1 VQFEFDPAKSLAN
14 LAKHGIDFEQAQA
27 LWQDQDYL
35 EIPARTQDEPRRRR
49 TVKARDLDE
58 AFNEGTDITS
68 HLDLTAARRPK
79 RDVQRVNVDFP
90 AWMVSTLDA
99 EAARLGITRQAVI
112 KTWIAE
118 RIDERVS

>member
-1 VQFEFDPAKSLAN
+1 M
-14 LAKHGIDFEQAQA
+14 
-27 LWQDQDYL
+27 
-35 EIPARTQDEPRRRR
+35 
-49 TVKARDLDE
+49 KARDLDE

>member
-1 VQFEFDPAKSLAN
+1 M
-14 LAKHGIDFEQAQA
+14 
-27 LWQDQDYL
+27 
-35 EIPARTQDEPRRRR
+35 
-49 TVKARDLDE
+49 KARDLDE
-58 AFNEGTDITS
+58 AFDEGVDISS

-90 AWMVSTLDA
+90 AWMVGTLDA

-118 RIDERVS
+118 RIDQRAS

>member
-1 VQFEFDPAKSLAN
+1 M
-14 LAKHGIDFEQAQA
+14 
-27 LWQDQDYL
+27 
-35 EIPARTQDEPRRRR
+35 
-49 TVKARDLDE
+49 KARDLDE

-90 AWMVSTLDA
+90 AWMVGTLDA

-118 RIDERVS
+118 RIDGRAS

>member
-1 VQFEFDPAKSLAN
+1 M
-14 LAKHGIDFEQAQA
+14 
-27 LWQDQDYL
+27 
-35 EIPARTQDEPRRRR
+35 
-49 TVKARDLDE
+49 KARDLDE

-118 RIDERVS
+118 RIDGRAN